1 MVEHSTVNRVVAGS
15 NPASGAKFHYLGAQM
30 VKKRKFS
37 EDSPESLLDV
47 FEAVKRALIHRGLFR
62 QKKETKE
69 QVPLKERNREKD
81 SFPDRKRV
89 KRLTHVAV
97 LGHDV
102 LFRAN
107 TVFPFNLF
115 PDTVIVDREKLTF
128 ITRYFFS
135 IAKITAI
142 PIRDLLNV
150 EADIGPFF
158 GSVHTSS
165 RFFITTPYSIK
176 FMWRKD
182 AIQLRRLL
190 QGYIIANE
198 QDIDCTKIEKV
209 KLIALLNDLG
219 GGESR

>member
-1 MVEHSTVNRVVAGS
+1 MAKRV
-15 NPASGAKFHYLGAQM
+15 KFPE
-30 VKKRKFS
+30 RS
-37 EDSPESLLDV
+37 PDSVLDV
-47 FEAVKRALIHRGLFR
+47 FEAIKRAFIHRGLFR

-69 QVPLKERNREKD
+69 QVPLKEKSREKN
-81 SFPDRKRV
+81 SAPGSKRI
-89 KRLTHVAV
+89 KRLSHVAV
-97 LGHDV
+97 LGHDI

-107 TVFPFNLF
+107 TVFPFTLF

-135 IAKITAI
+135 VAKVTAI

-165 RFFITTPYSIK
+165 RFFITAPYSIN
-176 FMWRKD
+176 FLRRKD
-182 AIQLRRLL
+182 AVKLRQLL

-198 QDIDCTKIEKV
+198 QDIDCTKIEKN

-219 GGESR
+219 GGETR

>member
-1 MVEHSTVNRVVAGS
+1 MAKRV
-15 NPASGAKFHYLGAQM
+15 KFPE
-30 VKKRKFS
+30 RS
-37 EDSPESLLDV
+37 PDSILDV
-47 FEAVKRALIHRGLFR
+47 FEAVKRAFIHRGLFR

-69 QVPLKERNREKD
+69 QVPLKEKNREKD
-81 SFPDRKRV
+81 LFPDRKRV

-107 TVFPFNLF
+107 TVFPFTLF

-135 IAKITAI
+135 IAKVTAI

-150 EADIGPFF
+150 EADFGPFF
-158 GSVHTSS
+158 GTVHTSS
-165 RFFITTPYSIK
+165 RFFITVPYSIR
-176 FMWRKD
+176 FLRRHD

-198 QDIDCTKIEKV
+198 QDIDCTKIEKS